1 MRTVLLL
8 VLSEGPGFGLE
19 LIERARRRSQGR
31 IRLNRGG
38 IYPALR
44 KLEREGVVRGWVRL
58 TGSSGRPR
66 RYYELTS
73 RGIAE
78 VDEARAVLMGLA
90 GLAETSHRVTASEAR
105 RMADRVERSG
115 HLSAFALRLR
125 TAARNAGVR

>member
-19 LIERARRRSQGR
+19 LIERARRRSRGR

-44 KLEREGVVRGWVRL
+44 KLEREGLVRGWVRL
-58 TGSSGRPR
+58 TGGSGRPR

-78 VDEARAVLMGLA
+78 VDEVRSVLMGLA
-90 GLAETSHRVTASEAR
+90 GRGTSRHRVTASEAR

-115 HLSAFALRLR
+115 NVSAFALRLR
-125 TAARNAGVR
+125 AAARNAGIR